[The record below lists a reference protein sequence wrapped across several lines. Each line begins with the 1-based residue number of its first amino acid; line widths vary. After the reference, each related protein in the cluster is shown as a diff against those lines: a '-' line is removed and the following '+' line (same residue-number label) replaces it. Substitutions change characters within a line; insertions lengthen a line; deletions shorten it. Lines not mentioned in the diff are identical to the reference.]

1 MLLFLSNEIV
11 AVSREKVGSNVLMEP
26 LDVSYFSYK

>member
-11 AVSREKVGSNVLMEP
+11 AVSKDVVGDRILEEP
-26 LDVSYFSYK
+26 RRVN